1 MQMTITP
8 SLYRAIWLVAI
19 CFLALPIRAQEP
31 STQQINLTNSPLDE
45 ARQQI
50 LQHTTNQEL
59 SLDEINEWLEF
70 SEEVKNS
77 VKSGMSFPRRIERA
91 IRNPWVFFGFF
102 AQATF
107 MMRFVLQLI
116 ASERKKRS
124 YVPVA
129 FWYLSLAGGLM
140 LFVYALQRRD
150 PVFVL
155 GQGLGILIY
164 ARNLVLIY
172 RRKDNLNNVLEER
185 NRRNTNNSDTA
196 GAETT

>member
-1 MQMTITP
+1 MQMTIK
-8 SLYRAIWLVAI
+8 SCFNRAIWLVAA
-19 CFLALPIRAQEP
+19 CLLANPVQAQEQSP
-31 STQQINLTNSPLDE
+31 QQAISSTEPWAE

-50 LQHTTNQEL
+50 LQHTTDQDL
-59 SLDEINEWLEF
+59 SVDEINEWLEF
-70 SEEVKNS
+70 SEAVKNS
-77 VKSGMSFPRRIERA
+77 VKSGMSIPRRIERA

-140 LFVYALQRRD
+140 LFIYALQRRD

-164 ARNLVLIY
+164 ARNLFLIY
-172 RRKDNLNNVLEER
+172 RRKDDLNNLLEEKKP
-185 NRRNTNNSDTA
+185 A
-196 GAETT
+196 